1 MPNSGGNSSSST
13 KGMQNIKGG
22 GQSALDVRTLSAT
35 EVFASDDHLGID
47 EAYNS
52 DPADRQFGLPFNI
65 LDMPE
70 NKEDTQGN
78 SGWKDANPGSGVLP
92 IMKLSGSSD
101 PQPGGGFD

>member
-1 MPNSGGNSSSST
+1 
-13 KGMQNIKGG
+13 MQNIKGG

-65 LDMPE
+65 MDMPE

-78 SGWKDANPGSGVLP
+78 TGWNNCDPGPGIVESRMVA
-92 IMKLSGSSD
+92 GSKD
-101 PQPGGGFD
+101 PQPGGGF